1 MKFIIG
7 KKIEMSQVFDENGKV
22 TPVTLVLTP
31 PSHIVQIKTKE
42 NEGYCAV
49 QIGAFPKKCLNKP
62 KTGHL
67 KDLPQY
73 GILHEFRLNEEHNT
87 FIKGKEIDITQF
99 EEGDKVGVTGT
110 SRGRG
115 FQGVVKRHGFSGGPA
130 SHGHKD
136 QLRMGGSIGAGGV
149 QKVLKGLRMPGHMGV
164 DTITVKNLVV
174 VKIDK
179 KNNILAIK
187 GAVPGAR
194 NSLLYIES
202 K

>member
-7 KKIEMSQVFDENGKV
+7 KKLEMSQVFNESGKV
-22 TPVTLVLTP
+22 IPVTLILTP
-31 PSHIVQIKTKE
+31 PSHVVQVKTQDK
-42 NEGYCAV
+42 EGYSAV
-49 QIGAFPKKCLNKP
+49 QVGAFPKKRLNKP
-62 KTGHL
+62 DKGHL

-73 GILHEFRLNEEHNT
+73 GTLHEFRFKHESNT
-87 FIKGKEIDITQF
+87 FEVGKEIDITQF

-115 FQGVVKRHGFSGGPA
+115 FQGVVKRHGFAGGPA

-136 QLRMGGSIGAGGV
+136 QLRMGGSIGSGGV
-149 QKVLKGLRMPGHMGV
+149 GKVFKGLRMPGHMGD
-164 DTITVKNLVV
+164 DTVTVTNLEVI
-174 VKIDK
+174 KIDK
-179 KNNILAIK
+179 KNNVLAVK
-187 GAVPGAR
+187 GAVPGSR